1 MRNPAP
7 STETTSPLPLPSAR
21 GLRALRLAPA
31 LRMPAA
37 PRSRTGRTSAARTSL
52 DTVVGEFF
60 PRRAALAIQ
69 EEFLVPFGIALG
81 AAASQAGLLASV
93 PRLLAAL
100 AQLLTPHLQHLRGT
114 RRVVVGSAVVGG
126 AAFVGAASVLALPEG
141 ARVWAL
147 MLWSA
152 LVLVALELPN
162 PLWGGWM
169 GTVVP
174 RGRRGRYMALR
185 TSVGMPAAIGVFM
198 LGGLFLDTFTGAVGV
213 VAFAGLL
220 SVGAGL
226 QFASAWLL
234 RRLYEPRPEPR
245 DCSHEMAVSL
255 RGLYTSKVG
264 RFAAASGVLMVGSFV
279 AAPYIA
285 VFQLRDLGFSYLAYA
300 FTTVVFTLSSAVAL
314 RFWGRFA
321 DKHGDAAA
329 IKFSTLGII
338 AVPLMWTL
346 VREPWQAI
354 PAQVISGIGWAGFNL
369 AAMSLLAR
377 EGGRERRMGNVAVY
391 NALSGVGAFVGAGLG
406 GLLLPL
412 VSPLVTLP
420 LVGLF
425 YVSTGLRASA
435 VGLVW
440 LSLRTTQPVQTSPV
454 VTLAPAP
461 ASDPAPVAVPEA
473 A

>member
-1 MRNPAP
+1 MRNHAAP
-7 STETTSPLPLPSAR
+7 TESATPLPLPSAR
-21 GLRALRLAPA
+21 GLRALRLAPT

-37 PRSRTGRTSAARTSL
+37 PRSRTGRTSAARVSL

-81 AAASQAGLLASV
+81 AAAGQAGLLAAV

-100 AQLLTPHLQHLRGT
+100 AQLATPHLQHLRGT

-126 AAFVGAASVLALPEG
+126 AAFLGAASVLALPEG
-141 ARVWAL
+141 ARVWML

-185 TSVGMPAAIGVFM
+185 TSVGMPAAIGVFL
-198 LGGLFLDTFTGAVGV
+198 LGGLFLDTLSGAVGLM
-213 VAFAGLL
+213 AFAALL

-255 RGLYTSKVG
+255 RELRTSRVG
-264 RFAAASGVLMVGSFV
+264 RFAASSGVLMVGSFV

-321 DKHGDAAA
+321 DKHGDGAA
-329 IKFSTLGII
+329 IRFSTLGII
-338 AVPLMWTL
+338 LVPLLWTL
-346 VREPWQAI
+346 VREPWHAI

-391 NALSGVGAFVGAGLG
+391 NALSGVGAFAGASLG
-406 GLLLPL
+406 ALLLPV
-412 VSPLVTLP
+412 VSPLVTMP

-440 LSLRTTQPVQTSPV
+440 ISLRTPRPMQAASV
-454 VTLAPAP
+454 VLLAPTPAP
-461 ASDPAPVAVPEA
+461 DPAVVPEA